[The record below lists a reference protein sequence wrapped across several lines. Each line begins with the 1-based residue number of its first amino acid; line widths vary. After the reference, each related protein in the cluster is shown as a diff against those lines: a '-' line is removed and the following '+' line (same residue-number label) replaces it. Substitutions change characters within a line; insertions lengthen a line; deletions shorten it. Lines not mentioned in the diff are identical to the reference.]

1 MDEVR
6 TVKNKNKNHQ
16 SFEETSLRQKKVSPD
31 TLIDRINDRSFP
43 TK

>member
-6 TVKNKNKNHQ
+6 TAKNINKNHQ
-16 SFEETSLRQKKVSPD
+16 SFQETILRQKKVSPD

-43 TK
+43 AK